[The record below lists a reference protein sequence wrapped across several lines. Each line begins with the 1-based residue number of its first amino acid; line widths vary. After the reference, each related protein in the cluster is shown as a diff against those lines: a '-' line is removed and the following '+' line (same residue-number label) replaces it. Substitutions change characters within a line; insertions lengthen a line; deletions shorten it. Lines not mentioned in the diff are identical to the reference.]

1 MRNEEVYRLFNEFYD
16 GRVSPNKKEVM
27 SDLEMYLNR
36 YNVVA
41 KFVVILQRCRQT
53 VEGIELDVR
62 VRLRDDENEFMDF
75 HMIRKVWKEKLGLYS
90 PSIFVA

>member
-1 MRNEEVYRLFNEFYD
+1 MRNEEIYRLFNEFYD

-41 KFVVILQRCRQT
+41 KFMVILQRCRQT

-75 HMIRKVWKEKLGLYS
+75 HMIRKVWKEKLGLL
-90 PSIFVA
+90 